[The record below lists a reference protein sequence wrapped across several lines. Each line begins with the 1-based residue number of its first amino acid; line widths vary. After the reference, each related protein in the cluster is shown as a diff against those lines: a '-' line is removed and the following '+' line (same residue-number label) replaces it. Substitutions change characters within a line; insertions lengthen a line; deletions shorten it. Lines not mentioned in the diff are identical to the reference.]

1 MKWKHIF
8 WILLLLVTP
17 VLTFAHGY
25 WLDISG
31 NGKVGAAV
39 TIHIFFGEIDS
50 HGVRQRE
57 KFETPPAGNEFNIF
71 VIDPKGVRTP
81 LKVSAEPDGWKAVF
95 LPTVNGSYRI
105 FAESHKL
112 PVVERSGPGK
122 QNIRPIEYLY
132 GAYTVGKPTLLSP
145 SQQDMDILHNTHND
159 MTAVTVYQN
168 GKVVPAG
175 IKLRIF
181 NPDNWE
187 KQLETDSLGKAEFFP
202 KRKGLYI
209 IRFDWYDKMPGEYNK
224 VGFTS
229 IRYRCNLCLDVK

>member
-1 MKWKHIF
+1 MT
-8 WILLLLVTP
+8 ILLFLAP

-31 NGKVGAAV
+31 NGKVGTAV

-57 KFETPPAGNEFNIF
+57 KFETPPTGNEFNIII
-71 VIDPKGVRTP
+71 IDPKGVRTP

-105 FAESHKL
+105 LAESFKL

-122 QNIRPIEYLY
+122 QNIRPIEHLY
-132 GAYTVGKPTLLSP
+132 SAYTVGKPSP
-145 SQQDMDILHNTHND
+145 ILPSEPDLDIINSTHND
-159 MTAVTVYQN
+159 MTTVTVYQN
-168 GKVVPAG
+168 GKTVPAG
-175 IKLRIF
+175 TKLRIF

-209 IRFDWYDKMPGEYNK
+209 IRYDWYEKIPGEYK
-224 VGFTS
+224 GVGFSS
-229 IRYRCNLCLDVK
+229 IRYRGNLCLHVK